1 MSEELFDLEIKK
13 SFDEEFDAQDIFV
26 SEDLIAKTMAAIKS
40 IDKDTTENDNTP
52 ESTEAADKIVNIGS
66 TVSNNVT
73 NISNP
78 SAKKKSYKWVSGIAA
93 AVVIGV
99 IGLVIFKLGGGI
111 KKSSDYAAYEGP
123 TANSTSDNSYYDK
136 VMTESVAE
144 TQPKTEASGG
154 QSDMSYAIPDEAP
167 CEVTEAAESD
177 RQYMNSTTT
186 NDLTGDLKTADSAL
200 PEASDA
206 DKDDGTKYEDAS
218 DDNTKVSTGD
228 SATGDGGSIV
238 INPDN
243 EDVGFNLTGI
253 GTEGK
258 NPETII
264 LTDIEQIV
272 AELGMTEDKEM
283 LPDEENMEKL
293 RNTEGY
299 LRLKSYGDDAKIIMK
314 EIYEKCKT
322 ADADSYA
329 EYAPLAPMMNV
340 MYLILN
346 DTAETE

>member
-52 ESTEAADKIVNIGS
+52 ASTEAPDKIVNIGS

-78 SAKKKSYKWVSGIAA
+78 STKKKSYKWVSGIAA

-144 TQPKTEASGG
+144 AQPQTEASGG
-154 QSDMSYAIPDEAP
+154 QRDMSYAVPDEVP
-167 CEVTEAAESD
+167 CEVTEAAAID
-177 RQYMNSTTT
+177 RQYMNSTT

-200 PEASDA
+200 PEASDVA
-206 DKDDGTKYEDAS
+206 KYDGTTYEDAS

-322 ADADSYA
+322 ADADNYA

>member
-40 IDKDTTENDNTP
+40 IDKDTTENDNKP
-52 ESTEAADKIVNIGS
+52 ESTEAPDKIVNIGS

-78 SAKKKSYKWVSGIAA
+78 YTKKKSYKWVSGIAA

-123 TANSTSDNSYYDK
+123 TANSTSDNAYYDK

-186 NDLTGDLKTADSAL
+186 NDLTGDIKTADSAL
-200 PEASDA
+200 PEASDLA
-206 DKDDGTKYEDAS
+206 KDDETACEDTS
-218 DDNTKVSTGD
+218 DDNTKISSGD

-238 INPDN
+238 INPEN
-243 EDVGFNLTGI
+243 EDGSMNLTGI
-253 GTEGK
+253 GAEGK

-340 MYLILN
+340 M
-346 DTAETE
+346 

>member
-40 IDKDTTENDNTP
+40 IDKDTIENDNKP
-52 ESTEAADKIVNIGS
+52 ESTEAPDKIVNIGS

-123 TANSTSDNSYYDK
+123 TANSTSDNAYYDK

-144 TQPKTEASGG
+144 AQPQTEASGG
-154 QSDMSYAIPDEAP
+154 QSDMSYAVPDKVP

-186 NDLTGDLKTADSAL
+186 NDLTGDIKTADSAL
-200 PEASDA
+200 PEASDLA
-206 DKDDGTKYEDAS
+206 KDDETACEDTS
-218 DDNTKVSTGD
+218 DDNTKISTGD

>member
-52 ESTEAADKIVNIGS
+52 ASTEAADKIVNIGS

-144 TQPKTEASGG
+144 AQPQTEASGG
-154 QSDMSYAIPDEAP
+154 QSDMSYAVPDEVP
-167 CEVTEAAESD
+167 CEVTEAAASD

-200 PEASDA
+200 PEASDVA
-206 DKDDGTKYEDAS
+206 KYDGTTYEDAS
-218 DDNTKVSTGD
+218 DDNTKISTGD

-243 EDVGFNLTGI
+243 EDGGFNLTGI

>member
-40 IDKDTTENDNTP
+40 IDKDTTENDNKP

-66 TVSNNVT
+66 TLSNNVT

-111 KKSSDYAAYEGP
+111 KKSSDYAAYEGS
-123 TANSTSDNSYYDK
+123 TANSTSDNAYYDK

-144 TQPKTEASGG
+144 ARPQTEASGG
-154 QSDMSYAIPDEAP
+154 QSDMSYAVPDEVT
-167 CEVTEAAESD
+167 CEVTEAAASD
-177 RQYMNSTTT
+177 KQYMNSTTT
-186 NDLTGDLKTADSAL
+186 NDLTGDLKTADSAP
-200 PEASDA
+200 PEASDVA
-206 DKDDGTKYEDAS
+206 KEDESASEDAS
-218 DDNTKVSTGD
+218 DDNTKIATGD
-228 SATGDGGSIV
+228 SYTGDGGSIV

-264 LTDIEQIV
+264 LTEIEQIV
-272 AELGMTEDKEM
+272 AELGMTDEKEM
-283 LPDEENMEKL
+283 PSTEENMEKL
-293 RNTEGY
+293 RATEGY
-299 LRLKSYGDDAKIIMK
+299 QRLMSYGDDAKVIMK
-314 EIYEKCKT
+314 DLYEKLKT
-322 ADADSYA
+322 GEAENYA

>member
-52 ESTEAADKIVNIGS
+52 ESTKAADKIVNIGS
-66 TVSNNVT
+66 TISNNVT

-78 SAKKKSYKWVSGIAA
+78 STKKKSYKWVSGIAA

-144 TQPKTEASGG
+144 AQPQTEASGG
-154 QSDMSYAIPDEAP
+154 QSDMSYAVPDEVS
-167 CEVTEAAESD
+167 CEVTEAAASD

-200 PEASDA
+200 PEASDVA
-206 DKDDGTKYEDAS
+206 KYDGTTYEDAS
-218 DDNTKVSTGD
+218 DDNTKISNGD

-243 EDVGFNLTGI
+243 EDGGFNLTGI

>member
-52 ESTEAADKIVNIGS
+52 ASTEAADKIVNIGS

-78 SAKKKSYKWVSGIAA
+78 STKKKSYKWVSGIAA

-186 NDLTGDLKTADSAL
+186 NDLTGDIKTADSAL
-200 PEASDA
+200 PEASDLA
-206 DKDDGTKYEDAS
+206 KDDETACEDTS
-218 DDNTKVSTGD
+218 DDNTKISSGD

-238 INPDN
+238 INPEN
-243 EDVGFNLTGI
+243 EDGSMNLTGI
-253 GTEGK
+253 GAEGK